1 MTLTNF
7 MLTLRALYFCSVIIA
22 SSFAVQTVAVAQ
34 TPAAKPVEVTGGLA
48 IPTGAK
54 QSLMIRATLIAV
66 SQANATG
73 NYSVLRELGS
83 AGFQMANTPARLTDV
98 FGELRRRKI
107 DLTPVL
113 YYEPKLV
120 RPPSFDENRRLRLT
134 GFIDSRPEQ
143 VNFDML
149 FENVAGD
156 WRLFGIAVKLQSVTA
171 SQSLAPV
178 SEKRTAPATKPAA
191 VAADGAGSLRK
202 SAAPS
207 GWGTSTKASSK

>member
-1 MTLTNF
+1 MTLTKF

-22 SSFAVQTVAVAQ
+22 SLFAVQTVAVAQ
-34 TPAAKPVEVTGGLA
+34 TPAAKPVEATGGLA

-54 QSLMIRATLIAV
+54 QSLMIRTTLIAV

-83 AGFQMANTPARLTDV
+83 AGFQMANTPARLTEV

-134 GFIDSRPEQ
+134 GLIDSRPEQ

-156 WRLFGIAVKLQSVTA
+156 WRLFGIAVKLQPVPA
-171 SQSLAPV
+171 PQPQSPI
-178 SEKRTAPATKPAA
+178 SEKRTAPDTKPAA
-191 VAADGAGSLRK
+191 VASDGLGGLRK
-202 SAAPS
+202 SGTPS

>member
-1 MTLTNF
+1 MTLMKF
-7 MLTLRALYFCSVIIA
+7 MLTLRALSFSSVVMV
-22 SSFAVQTVAVAQ
+22 SLFALQTIAVAQ
-34 TPAAKPVEVTGGLA
+34 TPGPKPVEARGGLA

-83 AGFQMANTPARLTDV
+83 ASFQMANTPARLTEV
-98 FGELRRRKI
+98 FSELRRRKI
-107 DLTPVL
+107 DLTPVF

-120 RPPSFDENRRLRLT
+120 RTPSFDENRRLRLT
-134 GFIDSRPEQ
+134 GLIDSRPEQ

-156 WRLFGIAVKLQSVTA
+156 WRLFGIAVKLQPVSA
-171 SQSLAPV
+171 PQPQSPI
-178 SEKRTAPATKPAA
+178 SEKRTAPETKPAA
-191 VAADGAGSLRK
+191 VASDGFGGLRK
-202 SAAPS
+202 SLTPS
-207 GWGTSTKASSK
+207 GWGTSTKASSN